1 MASSHEQET
10 YMSEQDLLLPCVE
23 SGAQE
28 AARASVIWLHGLGAD
43 GHDFEP
49 IVPELAL
56 QDLAV
61 RFIFPH
67 APRRAVT
74 INNGYVMRAWFDI
87 VSPDLSRDVDSVSI
101 EQSTYQL
108 HALIDREIARGI
120 PASKIILAG
129 FSQGGV
135 IVLQGGLRYREK
147 LAGVLALSTFLAE
160 PAVIQSHGHKKNLH
174 TPIMMMHGDYDDV
187 IPIAA
192 AQRSREILLK
202 MDYQV
207 DWQSYPMGHGVIPEE
222 LTDIATWLRQQLNA

>member
-1 MASSHEQET
+1 
-10 YMSEQDLLLPCVE
+10 MSEHDLLLPCVE
-23 SGAQE
+23 SEPRTAAQ
-28 AARASVIWLHGLGAD
+28 ASVIWLHGLGAD

-49 IVPELAL
+49 IVPELGL

-67 APRRAVT
+67 APKRAVT

-87 VSPDLSRDVDSVSI
+87 VNADLTRDIDSGSI

-108 HALIDREIARGI
+108 HALIDRELGRGV
-120 PASKIILAG
+120 AADKIIVAG

-135 IVLQGGLRYREK
+135 IVLQGGLRYPQK

-160 PAVIQSHGHKKNLH
+160 PAVVQSHGHEKNLL
-174 TPIMMMHGDYDDV
+174 TPVMMMHGEYDDV

-192 AQRSREILLK
+192 AQRSREVLLK
-202 MDYQV
+202 MNYPV
-207 DWQSYPMGHGVIPEE
+207 EWKSYPMGHGVIPEQ
-222 LTDIATWLRQQLNA
+222 LKDIADWLRQRLKA